1 MEEDEK
7 DSGGNVEL
15 EEAGELSPPTARLR
29 TSPGNGSPTCASCPD
44 VRLWKGHVQLS

>member
-15 EEAGELSPPTARLR
+15 EEAGELLPPDSKATDF
-29 TSPGNGSPTCASCPD
+29 SG
-44 VRLWKGHVQLS
+44 